1 MINYSVLGD
10 YLTIHS
16 NDITGKTI
24 DQIVAWCNETLTSS
38 VPHSYWM
45 SFRTLGA
52 ILGVSTAATIR
63 ATLKALSTSSDPAA
77 PLYDYLYTLLEDLT
91 GGGLD
96 ISLPEAQAYI
106 DQFVSSGLITADQG
120 NTIKVLGQTITTYTR
135 MSSIGLGIV
144 NSTDILNAQG
154 RASQINAL
162 SDAFVAKYTNGVSKI
177 QALFVD
183 GTLTIPTNVDD
194 IWNS

>member
-1 MINYSVLGD
+1 
-10 YLTIHS
+10 
-16 NDITGKTI
+16 
-24 DQIVAWCNETLTSS
+24 
-38 VPHSYWM
+38 
-45 SFRTLGA
+45 
-52 ILGVSTAATIR
+52 
-63 ATLKALSTSSDPAA
+63 
-77 PLYDYLYTLLEDLT
+77 
-91 GGGLD
+91 
-96 ISLPEAQAYI
+96 
-106 DQFVSSGLITADQG
+106 
-120 NTIKVLGQTITTYTR
+120 

>member
-154 RASQINAL
+154 RASQINTL
-162 SDAFVAKYTNGVSKI
+162 SDLWVQKYQKGITQLQDI
-177 QALFVD
+177 LAD
-183 GTLTIPTNVDD
+183 GTKEVPID
-194 IWNS
+194 ISGLGE